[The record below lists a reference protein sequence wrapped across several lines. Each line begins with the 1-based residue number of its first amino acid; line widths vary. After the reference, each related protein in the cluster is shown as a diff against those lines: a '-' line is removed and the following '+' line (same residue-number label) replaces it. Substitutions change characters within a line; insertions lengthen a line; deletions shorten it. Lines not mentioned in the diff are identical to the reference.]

1 MSVHKINRKDKV
13 LMQVVIVVKILS
25 SVQYSKNEFN
35 LKSILF
41 PRKGGVW
48 GGALV
53 LVIGVIGYLVWTLS
67 DHHCNSSKRKTLP
80 EALLCN
86 ISV

>member
-13 LMQVVIVVKILS
+13 LMQVVIVVKI
-25 SVQYSKNEFN
+25 SKNEFK

>member
-13 LMQVVIVVKILS
+13 LMQVVIVVKI
-25 SVQYSKNEFN
+25 SKNEFK

-48 GGALV
+48 GGGGALV

-67 DHHCNSSKRKTLP
+67 DHHCNSSKRKTLL

>member
-13 LMQVVIVVKILS
+13 LMQVVIVVKI
-25 SVQYSKNEFN
+25 SKNEFK

-48 GGALV
+48 GG
-53 LVIGVIGYLVWTLS
+53 GTCTSHRRDWLS
-67 DHHCNSSKRKTLP
+67 GLDPLRPPLQFLQKK
-80 EALLCN
+80 N
-86 ISV
+86 IARGTAVQYFCLTCS

>member
-13 LMQVVIVVKILS
+13 LMQVVIVVKI
-25 SVQYSKNEFN
+25 SKNEFK

-48 GGALV
+48 GGGGALV
-53 LVIGVIGYLVWTLS
+53 LLIGVIGYLVWTLS

>member
-13 LMQVVIVVKILS
+13 LMQVVIVVKI
-25 SVQYSKNEFN
+25 SKNEFK

-48 GGALV
+48 GGGHL
-53 LVIGVIGYLVWTLS
+53 Y
-67 DHHCNSSKRKTLP
+67 
-80 EALLCN
+80 
-86 ISV
+86 